1 MLKSLILT
9 LISAGLLCTLLGTV
23 PALADVAQPVARD
36 AQLEARV
43 TALTQE
49 LRCLVCQNQTIADSH
64 ADLAIDL
71 KNQVREK
78 LAQGMSE
85 KEITDYMVQRYG
97 DFVLYRPPMKST
109 TWLLWLGPFL
119 ILFCG
124 VAVLARMIA
133 NRRVAV
139 ETLPESD
146 MQTAAALLADAPQKK
161 EAP

>member
-1 MLKSLILT
+1 MLKSLIR
-9 LISAGLLCTLLGTV
+9 AGLLCALLGAGLATV
-23 PALADVAQPVARD
+23 TAFADVAQPVARD
-36 AQLEARV
+36 PQLEARV

-78 LAQGMSE
+78 LAQGQSE

-109 TWLLWLGPFL
+109 TWLLWIGPFL

-124 VAVLARMIA
+124 IAVLARMIA

-139 ETLPESD
+139 EAMPEQD
-146 MQTAAALLADAPQKK
+146 MQHAAALLAEVPEKK
-161 EAP
+161 ETP

>member
-1 MLKSLILT
+1 MPKTLMT
-9 LISAGLLCTLLGTV
+9 LIRAGLLCTLAGTIPV
-23 PALADVAQPVARD
+23 LADVAQPVARD
-36 AQLEARV
+36 QQLEARV

-78 LAQGMSE
+78 LAQGESE

-124 VAVLARMIA
+124 IAVLARMIA

-139 ETLPESD
+139 EALPEHD
-146 MQTAAALLADAPQKK
+146 MQIAAALLADTPEKK